1 MDCRHVYEKAV
12 ILHYIVNNPH
22 ASCPVAG
29 KIIFCSKRLI
39 DTIPLFSHADLSYSY
54 DHFESSGCR
63 GKLQNNKVICDAM
76 LKFEIE
82 EMRTLNKQSTRA
94 EVIEDFTADIN
105 ED

>member
-1 MDCRHVYEKAV
+1 
-12 ILHYIVNNPH
+12 
-22 ASCPVAG
+22 
-29 KIIFCSKRLI
+29 
-39 DTIPLFSHADLSYSY
+39 
-54 DHFESSGCR
+54 
-63 GKLQNNKVICDAM
+63 M